1 MTDPISRLDELI
13 EELGLEAGEE
23 PTPPMPVRK
32 YRSLCDSRWK
42 KISASL
48 RKDPDGKPSIYLKL
62 PSSKLWEIIL
72 EITYYSQSLPSQGKV
87 QEHLTALLDFFRQ
100 EYKVSSSPS
109 IFLRIPVEEIKK
121 DILSLKV
128 VADFSEHSSVEDFIA
143 AVEAGLRNDPD
154 VDWIARCGGP
164 TDSVSNNV
172 DSTPQVEDVEI
183 LGLPE

>member
-1 MTDPISRLDELI
+1 LTDPISRLDELI

-32 YRSLCDSRWK
+32 YRSLCDPRWR

-72 EITYYSQSLPSQGKV
+72 EITHYTQSLPSQG
-87 QEHLTALLDFFRQ
+87 EDLHLVALKKFFSQ
-100 EYKVSSSPS
+100 EYKASLAPS
-109 IFLRIPVEEIKK
+109 IFLRIPVEEIKR

-128 VADFSEHSSVEDFIA
+128 VADSSKDTSAEVFIA

-154 VDWIARCGGP
+154 VDWIVRCGGP
-164 TDSVSNNV
+164 SDSVSNDV